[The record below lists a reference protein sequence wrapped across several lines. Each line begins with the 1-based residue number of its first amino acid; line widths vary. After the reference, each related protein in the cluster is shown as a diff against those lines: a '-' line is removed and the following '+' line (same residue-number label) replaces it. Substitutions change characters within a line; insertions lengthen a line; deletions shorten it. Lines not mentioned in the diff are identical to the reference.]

1 MARGIGMS
9 GRRRSRMLDAIIS
22 ELEDA
27 GYVLPAQKISDI
39 RESEWDLGQDHA
51 SMSAES
57 VGHLATFIR
66 DQGTNGRLPIIVHQ
80 SGHVALD
87 WDDRLGRRLLLTF
100 LDDGRLQYE
109 ASMPELEISG
119 TLKAVSGTDSP
130 ESALARIK
138 TTGAWDWAMVDS

>member
-1 MARGIGMS
+1 
-9 GRRRSRMLDAIIS
+9 MLDAIIG

-57 VGHLATFIR
+57 VGHLAAFIR
-66 DQGTNGRLPIIVHQ
+66 DRAANGRLPIIVHQ
-80 SGHVALD
+80 SGHVGLD

-100 LDDGRLQYE
+100 LDDGQVQYE
-109 ASMPELEISG
+109 ASMPNPAASG
-119 TLKAVSGTDSP
+119 ALTTERGTGTP
-130 ESALARIK
+130 ESAFVQIQM
-138 TTGAWDWAMVDS
+138 TGAWAWAMADS